1 MINSMTGYGSAE
13 GRLSGV
19 TYAVEIST
27 VNNRYF
33 KANMRMPETLEFLE
47 GDIEKQLRRDV
58 VRGTVSYVL
67 RQKGASAEAF

>member
-1 MINSMTGYGSAE
+1 MTGYGSAE

-33 KANMRMPETLEFLE
+33 KSMLRLPETLGFLE
-47 GDIEKQLRRDV
+47 SEIEKQLRRELV
-58 VRGTVSYVL
+58 AGRSTT
-67 RQKGASAEAF
+67 R